1 MDPNLSPIPL
11 PDLDSIISS
20 LMGNKDRGKTRA
32 KPSGTKSLP
41 PASPSPWRSVAIV
54 ICTTHIT
61 CACGAHYTAPSRPLL
76 RFKHRRKPLTW
87 ETVEHVGIQRPEL
100 PLIRRH
106 RTESILWGPAGLGSV
121 APVPEQKALDLS
133 SAEAGPGSGSESGLG
148 LGKYPRY
155 THFPWV
161 RYIPGRSEVLH
172 APGKGDNHAR

>member
-1 MDPNLSPIPL
+1 MASNLSPIPL

-20 LMGNKDRGKTRA
+20 LMGNKAQGQKLRSA
-32 KPSGTKSLP
+32 EPPISL
-41 PASPSPWRSVAIV
+41 SPWRSVAIV

-100 PLIRRH
+100 PLIQRH
-106 RTESILWGPAGLGSV
+106 RTESILWCPECLGSV
-121 APVPEQKALDLS
+121 AQVPEQKALDLS
-133 SAEAGPGSGSESGLG
+133 SAESDPGSGSGSESGLG

-172 APGKGDNHAR
+172 APGRNHNHAR